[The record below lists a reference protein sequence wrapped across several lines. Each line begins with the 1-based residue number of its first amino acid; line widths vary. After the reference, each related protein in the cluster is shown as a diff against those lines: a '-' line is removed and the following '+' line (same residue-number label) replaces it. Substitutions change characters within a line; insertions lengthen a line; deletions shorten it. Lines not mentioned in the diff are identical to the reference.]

1 MATIKD
7 KLGNWLG
14 RMRESGKPVKVD
26 VQRGG
31 DQEQTP
37 QNKDVSIAQLKQG
50 YSEVV
55 ETMQSVR
62 KHLETQGQRSERMME
77 MFEGMPEILKSI
89 PETNRAQVR
98 LLEAIHANLDR
109 QNETSTE
116 LSSAIQGLTKAADT
130 QQNTMTKIKEHLHA
144 EDEARREMLTGVDTL
159 NTTLDGVKESN
170 ESARATLTSISDQ
183 AAMREE
189 RLVEMFDSARKT
201 QTMMS
206 IVAWVLALAAL
217 CVAFY
222 VAVQASYLQTAAPVV
237 TAPLPAPADP
247 VVESPEP
254 AVPDTPTSPVTPAAP
269 DPVADEPAPLEPTA
283 DSTAGADAAP
293 TGGGETSIVSD
304 STSAGDAAAP
314 AESSD
319 TTGTEAATPTDAGDS
334 AAADADAAA
343 EAGPTTAADP
353 TPVE

>member
-7 KLGNWLG
+7 KLGGWLG
-14 RMRESGKPVKVD
+14 KMRQNNKPVRVD
-26 VQRGG
+26 VQRGEG
-31 DQEQTP
+31 EEQPP

-109 QNETSTE
+109 QNETSSE
-116 LSSAIQGLTKAADT
+116 LSGAIQGLTKAADT
-130 QQNTMTKIKEHLHA
+130 QQNTMTKIQEHLRA
-144 EDEARREMLTGVDTL
+144 EDVARRELQTGVDTL

-170 ESARATLTSISDQ
+170 ESARATLSTISDQ
-183 AAMREE
+183 AAMREQ
-189 RLVEMFDSARKT
+189 RLVEMFERSRKT
-201 QTMMS
+201 QTMMT

-222 VAVQASYLQTAAPVV
+222 VAVQATRMQAATPIAVTPPAEQVV
-237 TAPLPAPADP
+237 DP
-247 VVESPEP
+247 TGAAVTEP
-254 AVPDTPTSPVTPAAP
+254 AGVDASTAEPAASEATPAE
-269 DPVADEPAPLEPTA
+269 VTEPQPPFGPASSDAAAEPGTAESAAEPTA
-283 DSTAGADAAP
+283 DADAP
-293 TGGGETSIVSD
+293 PGGT
-304 STSAGDAAAP
+304 A
-314 AESSD
+314 D
-319 TTGTEAATPTDAGDS
+319 TTDAG
-334 AAADADAAA
+334 AEVPANA
-343 EAGPTTAADP
+343 EAGAA
-353 TPVE
+353 TE